1 MNYKDFNDNEILSY
15 VSENEDAIDLIY
27 QKYKPLI
34 NKTATS
40 LYKKYC
46 KNTGLDISD
55 LTQEGMLGLN
65 NAINYYQENKD
76 TLFYTYAKTCI
87 ERKMISA
94 VIMANRQK
102 HKILNESIS
111 FEINLD
117 DSETNLENFLGDSEY
132 NPESVIISN
141 ESSNELIN
149 KIKENLSDSE
159 LQVLQLKLD
168 GFEYK
173 EIAEIIG
180 KNIKFIDNT
189 IQRIR
194 QKIKKITNNE

>member
-1 MNYKDFNDNEILSY
+1 MNYRDFNDNEILSY
-15 VSENEDAIDLIY
+15 VSENEDAIELIY

-34 NKTATS
+34 NKIATS

-46 KNTGLDISD
+46 NNTGLDVSD
-55 LTQEGMLGLN
+55 LMQEGMLGLN
-65 NAINYYQENKD
+65 NAINYYQETKD

-102 HKILNESIS
+102 HKILNESVS

-117 DSETNLENFLGDSEY
+117 DSEISLESILGDSEY
-132 NPESVIISN
+132 NPENIMISN
-141 ESSNELIN
+141 ESNDELMNI
-149 KIKENLSDSE
+149 IKDNLSDSE
-159 LQVLQLKLD
+159 LKVLQLKLD

-173 EIAEIIG
+173 EMAEIIG
-180 KNIKFIDNT
+180 KDIKFIDNT
-189 IQRIR
+189 VQRIR
-194 QKIKKITNNE
+194 QKIKKLINHE